1 MCEDSVGKK
10 TTEKEIRSM
19 HIEEIK
25 EYLRFFYHAFRVP
38 VSLVRQGEICA
49 SYTPVVLDQNLCL
62 EKMRPC
68 LNRDVP
74 ILYLE
79 EQELFYGCVCNE
91 KNGTQ
96 ILVGPVSSRENLAKQ
111 VGKLKEARDFSV
123 PQKHQF
129 RYFLERTPVMN
140 KARFFSLLRFLCYN
154 VNGYGGQPEDIAE
167 KKIGLSDKD
176 FVEMSE
182 ALPEPLME
190 PKPIHNTE
198 RLEKE
203 ILTLIEKGNRE
214 ALTEMLM
221 QVPFMEID
229 GVRLGRNSLQTVKI
243 VFIISVALCSRA
255 AVRGGLDYEYAMS
268 MSDQYI
274 RELEPME
281 EPENIQPKMGLMMND
296 FCEKVRQL
304 KKPKDVLPVTLQIL
318 SDVQANLYSRLRITE
333 IAERLGKSASYL
345 SHTFVKDMG
354 QDLQSYIMQQKIEE
368 AKRLLEY
375 GEKSILEISGLLSFS
390 SQSHFQKAFKA
401 QTGKTPLQ
409 YRNEHP

>member
-1 MCEDSVGKK
+1 MNIVSSKAAQKEGETGK
-10 TTEKEIRSM
+10 M
-19 HIEEIK
+19 NMEETK
-25 EYLRFFYHAFRVP
+25 EYLRYLYHAFRVP
-38 VSLVRQGEICA
+38 VSLVRQGEICV
-49 SYTPVVLDQNLCL
+49 SYTPVVLNQNLCL

-79 EQELFYGCVCNE
+79 EQELFYGCVRNE

-111 VGKLKEARDFSV
+111 VGKMKETRNFSI

-140 KARFFSLLRFLCYN
+140 QARFFSLLRFLCYN
-154 VNGYGGQPEDIAE
+154 VNGYGGQPEDIAGKE
-167 KKIGLSDKD
+167 VRLSDKD

-203 ILTLIEKGNRE
+203 ILTLIETGNRE
-214 ALTEMLM
+214 VLTETLM

-229 GVRLGRNSLQTVKI
+229 GVRLGRDSLQNIKMI
-243 VFIISVALCSRA
+243 YLISVVLCSRA
-255 AVRGGLDYEYAMS
+255 AVRGGLDYEYAME

-274 RELEPME
+274 RELGTMD
-281 EPENIQPKMGLMMND
+281 EPEKIQPKMGLMMSD
-296 FCEKVRQL
+296 FCEKVQQL

-318 SDVQANLYSRLRITE
+318 SDVQANLYSRLRITG
-333 IAERLGKSASYL
+333 IAERLDKSASYL
-345 SHTFVKDMG
+345 SHTFAKDMG

-390 SQSHFQKAFKA
+390 SQSHFQKVFKA